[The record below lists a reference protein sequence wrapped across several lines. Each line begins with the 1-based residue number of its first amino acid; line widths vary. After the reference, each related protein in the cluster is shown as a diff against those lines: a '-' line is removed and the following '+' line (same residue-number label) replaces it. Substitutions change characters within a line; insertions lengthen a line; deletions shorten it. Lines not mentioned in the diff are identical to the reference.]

1 MPERFAYG
9 AWIPHDFPWNRNR
22 GAGKGKWK
30 RLESHPC
37 PPGSDIKIFAS
48 PTWCTHRVWDFP
60 IVLLSL
66 CLTAWRAARINYISA
81 FPRKISTERETTTS
95 LRILAI
101 LFPCWLLEDQRRV
114 FEFLLAQSHKKFR
127 TNENAKIQVF
137 WIFFFSLSSI
147 DWTNKK
153 REEKTDFG

>member
-137 WIFFFSLSSI
+137 WIFFFSFSSI
-147 DWTNKK
+147 DRRNKK